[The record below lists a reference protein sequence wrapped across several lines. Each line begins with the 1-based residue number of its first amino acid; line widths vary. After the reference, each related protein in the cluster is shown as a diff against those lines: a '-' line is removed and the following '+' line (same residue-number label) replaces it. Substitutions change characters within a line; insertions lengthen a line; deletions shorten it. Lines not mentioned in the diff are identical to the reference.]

1 MKKFVFV
8 VALLVAGSVYA
19 QQPGGVPD
27 DPSLPSGGTPTN
39 GVVGGGAA
47 ALAGGVSLLV
57 GLAAGYAG
65 LKLYRKWLEKKQTI
79 TE

>member
-1 MKKFVFV
+1 MKQLFKSV
-8 VALLVAGSVYA
+8 LLLTFLLSWSIMFG
-19 QQPGGVPD
+19 QEGGPA
-27 DPSLPSGGTPTN
+27 DPSIQGSN

-57 GLAAGYAG
+57 GLAAGYGG

>member
-1 MKKFVFV
+1 MSSALVF
-8 VALLVAGSVYA
+8 A
-19 QQPGGVPD
+19 QEGPA
-27 DPSLPSGGTPTN
+27 DPSIQGST

>member
-1 MKKFVFV
+1 MKQLFRSVLLLTFVIFS
-8 VALLVAGSVYA
+8 SVLFG
-19 QQPGGVPD
+19 QEGGPA
-27 DPSLPSGGTPTN
+27 DPSIQGSN